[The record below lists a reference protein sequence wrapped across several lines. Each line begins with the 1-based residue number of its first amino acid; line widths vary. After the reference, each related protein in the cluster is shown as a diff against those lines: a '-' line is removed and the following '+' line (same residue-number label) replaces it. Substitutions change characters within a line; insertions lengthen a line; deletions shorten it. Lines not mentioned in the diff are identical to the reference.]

1 MPLGADAWQVSNSIL
16 VCWSRN
22 VFKHILIATD
32 GSELGEKAT
41 AQGLGLA
48 SELKAQ
54 VLAVV
59 VAEPW
64 MTSGGHLPPPSVIET
79 YEKAAAENADRITSR
94 VVEAAKKNDVACS
107 ALHLWGKHPAEG
119 ILEAATKN
127 GCDLI
132 VMASHGRRGL
142 ERILLGSVAT
152 EVLVRST
159 ISVLICR

>member
-1 MPLGADAWQVSNSIL
+1 M
-16 VCWSRN
+16 
-22 VFKHILIATD
+22 FKHILIATD
-32 GSELGEKAT
+32 ASQLAETAV
-41 AQGLGLA
+41 AQGLGVA

-54 VLAVV
+54 VLAVMV
-59 VAEPW
+59 TEPW
-64 MTSGGHLPPPSVIET
+64 MMSGGHLPPPSVIET
-79 YEKAAAENADRITSR
+79 YEKSAAENANRITSQ
-94 VVEAAKKNDVACS
+94 VVEAAKKIDVACS
-107 ALHLWGKHPAEG
+107 PLHVWGKHPAEG

>member
-1 MPLGADAWQVSNSIL
+1 MPLGADAWQVSNPIL

-22 VFKHILIATD
+22 VFKYILIATD
-32 GSELGEKAT
+32 GSQLAEA
-41 AQGLGLA
+41 AVVQGLGLA
-48 SELKAQ
+48 SELKAK
-54 VLAVV
+54 VLGVSV
-59 VAEPW
+59 TEPW
-64 MTSGGHLPPPSVIET
+64 TMIGGPLPTPSVKET
-79 YEKAAAENADRITSR
+79 YEKSVAENANRITSQ
-94 VVEAAKKNDVACS
+94 VVEAAKKVNVACS
-107 ALHLWGKHPAEG
+107 ALHVWGKHAAEG